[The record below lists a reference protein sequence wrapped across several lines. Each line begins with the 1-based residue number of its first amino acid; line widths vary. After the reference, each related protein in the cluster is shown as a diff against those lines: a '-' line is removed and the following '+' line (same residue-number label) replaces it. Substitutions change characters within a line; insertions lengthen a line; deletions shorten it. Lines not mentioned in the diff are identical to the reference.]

1 MVLETQRFTPAMASS
16 ASAALGV
23 AGLFAFLN
31 TLAMAQGG
39 SAVQAGMSFQNI
51 LSSQALSIGLLA
63 IPVAILLWFGEGRRK
78 LAAWIRWG
86 EAGLSVWRFIG
97 IAVAYFF
104 ALQGLLAVASPA
116 EDQAVVQ
123 MLAGLTGWERVAM
136 AGVLCAVVPLVEEA
150 VFRGILLQALPRKVG
165 LPLSA
170 GAFALAHGLDL
181 YFFPLFFM
189 GWALGL
195 LALRQRALLPGILL
209 HGLINLSAFLFV

>member
-1 MVLETQRFTPAMASS
+1 MVLKTQTFSPAMASG

-31 TLAMAQGG
+31 TMALAQGG
-39 SAVQAGMSFQNI
+39 SVDVEGMSFQAV
-51 LSSQALSIGLLA
+51 LSGQVLSVGLLA
-63 IPVAILLWFGEGRRK
+63 IPVAIVLGFREGRRK
-78 LAAWIRWG
+78 LAEWMRWG
-86 EAGLSVWRFIG
+86 EAGLSLGRFIG
-97 IAVAYFF
+97 IAVILFF

-116 EDQAVVQ
+116 EEQAVVQ
-123 MLAGLTGWERVAM
+123 MLSGITGWERVVM
-136 AGVLCAVVPLVEEA
+136 AGMLCAVVPLVEET
-150 VFRGILLQALPRKVG
+150 VFRGILLGALPRKIG

-195 LALRQRALLPGILL
+195 LALRQRALLPGIVL
-209 HGLINLSAFLFV
+209 HGLINLFAFLLV